1 MRLVVGID
9 PGSGKSSPTGLAVIE
24 PDTKDILH
32 ISNVRADCDD
42 FSHRIKGISQQ
53 VGDIV
58 SFLDPDVLVE
68 IYIES
73 FVMRGK
79 GGEMLA
85 RLTGSIMAAMP
96 YERHVAFVH
105 NTTMKKVVAGH
116 GRAEKQEVGSAL
128 YVWAEGNA
136 ISQSI
141 IENLLLCQEWDMLD
155 AIGLAVAGDRK
166 TQAEKIPQCSCSE
179 T

>member
-1 MRLVVGID
+1 VRLVVGID
-9 PGSGKSSPTGLAVIE
+9 PGSGKSSPTGLAIIE
-24 PDTKDILH
+24 PDTRDILH

-53 VGDIV
+53 VADIV
-58 SFLDPDVLVE
+58 SFLDPDVHVD
-68 IYIES
+68 IYLES

-85 RLTGSIMAAMP
+85 RLTGALMAAMP

-116 GRAEKQEVGSAL
+116 GRAEKFEVGNAL
-128 YVWAEGNA
+128 YIWAAGNKE
-136 ISQSI
+136 SQDQ
-141 IENLLLCQEWDMLD
+141 IEHLLLCQEWDMID

-166 TQAEKIPQCSCSE
+166 TAADKESQCNCSAD
-179 T
+179 